1 MKYFWYYLIFIN
13 LFAFC
18 TYGIDKWKAKKGA
31 WRVPEKTLL
40 ILALIGGSAGAI
52 AGMMC
57 FRHKTRKAKFM
68 ITVPVIFVVE
78 VILLI
83 IWLLKKEKRK
93 IFFIASSICTVKV
106 LKLLSKKQDFTK
118 SCFFFSTSFRM
129 KKNLLI

>member
-52 AGMMC
+52 AGHLA
-57 FRHKTRKAKFM
+57 FVRK
-68 ITVPVIFVVE
+68 
-78 VILLI
+78 
-83 IWLLKKEKRK
+83 KKEKCSLSHHQ
-93 IFFIASSICTVKV
+93 FAQ
-106 LKLLSKKQDFTK
+106 LK
-118 SCFFFSTSFRM
+118 C
-129 KKNLLI
+129 

>member
-40 ILALIGGSAGAI
+40 
-52 AGMMC
+52 
-57 FRHKTRKAKFM
+57 M

-83 IWLLKKEKRK
+83 IWLL
-93 IFFIASSICTVKV
+93 
-106 LKLLSKKQDFTK
+106 
-118 SCFFFSTSFRM
+118 
-129 KKNLLI
+129 

>member
-18 TYGIDKWKAKKGA
+18 TYGKAKKGA

-57 FRHKTRKAKFM
+57 FRHKIRKAKFM

-78 VILLI
+78 AILLI
-83 IWLLKKEKRK
+83 IWLL
-93 IFFIASSICTVKV
+93 
-106 LKLLSKKQDFTK
+106 
-118 SCFFFSTSFRM
+118 
-129 KKNLLI
+129 

>member
-18 TYGIDKWKAKKGA
+18 TYGIDKWKATKGA

-83 IWLLKKEKRK
+83 IWLL
-93 IFFIASSICTVKV
+93 
-106 LKLLSKKQDFTK
+106 
-118 SCFFFSTSFRM
+118 
-129 KKNLLI
+129 

>member
-1 MKYFWYYLIFIN
+1 MIIN
-13 LFAFC
+13 VVTFAL
-18 TYGIDKWKAKKGA
+18 YGIDKWKAKKGA

-57 FRHKTRKAKFM
+57 FRHKIRKAKFI

-83 IWLLKKEKRK
+83 IWLL
-93 IFFIASSICTVKV
+93 
-106 LKLLSKKQDFTK
+106 
-118 SCFFFSTSFRM
+118 
-129 KKNLLI
+129 

>member
-57 FRHKTRKAKFM
+57 FRHKIRKAKFM
-68 ITVPVIFVVE
+68 ITDELTGSEISFTHANHLAFVRK
-78 VILLI
+78 
-83 IWLLKKEKRK
+83 KKEKCSLSHHQ
-93 IFFIASSICTVKV
+93 FAQ
-106 LKLLSKKQDFTK
+106 LK
-118 SCFFFSTSFRM
+118 C
-129 KKNLLI
+129 